1 MTPLPFL
8 YVLLAAPSTASD
20 SSFELNYLGMSFL
33 GGFFRGLVDPLSRT
47 LVLLLTPRGLQ
58 GASASILIVVMELGR
73 ALGPT
78 VVAEMTASSHVGQGR
93 REQAFAYALLLGSGP
108 NLVTELQQASIIT
121 HILHGSVH
129 CSLIFIFPGTGLQWV
144 VLRKP

>member
-20 SSFELNYLGMSFL
+20 SSFELNYLGMSFW
-33 GGFFRGLVDPLSRT
+33 GGFFRGLIDPLSRT

-78 VVAEMTASSHVGQGR
+78 VVAEMTASPHIGQGR
-93 REQAFAYALLLGSGP
+93 REQAFAYAFIAWFAAVPLYLLLLCIGP
-108 NLVTELQQASIIT
+108 ADARRARYLASEMKEKEAQPASM
-121 HILHGSVH
+121 ILR
-129 CSLIFIFPGTGLQWV
+129 Q
-144 VLRKP
+144 K